1 MSELAKLLPDGNLK
15 IPEEFKE
22 KLGLKAGD
30 LLKVIANWG
39 HFVDVVDEWH
49 PNVHPN
55 VRSIQNR
62 VRL

>member
-30 LLKVIANWG
+30 LLKVIAN
-39 HFVDVVDEWH
+39 
-49 PNVHPN
+49 
-55 VRSIQNR
+55 
-62 VRL
+62 